1 MKLRSVTFIDS
12 TFRNCYFDDV
22 TSVGSSFRNCTFIDA
37 FFFNTGET
45 LQLKSLSLGLKYNIS
60 DSQIPQMTEKCLTD
74 KKVYWLVI
82 NSFLFH
88 CRHRWIQADRRHRGG
103 QQHVHP
109 QQEGVSDDI
118 RWRLQRLLG
127 LLHQLPRDPGCSARQ
142 HCVRPS
148 HGQNWPS
155 VHVR

>member
-82 NSFLFH
+82 NSFLFSLQTSMNPSWQKAQ
-88 CRHRWIQADRRHRGG
+88 RWSTARSPTTRR
-103 QQHVHP
+103 
-109 QQEGVSDDI
+109 GV
-118 RWRLQRLLG
+118 RWHSMTTTAPTGFTSSTSSGPWLFCPATLCPPFSWTKLAVC
-127 LLHQLPRDPGCSARQ
+127 PC
-142 HCVRPS
+142 
-148 HGQNWPS
+148 
-155 VHVR
+155 